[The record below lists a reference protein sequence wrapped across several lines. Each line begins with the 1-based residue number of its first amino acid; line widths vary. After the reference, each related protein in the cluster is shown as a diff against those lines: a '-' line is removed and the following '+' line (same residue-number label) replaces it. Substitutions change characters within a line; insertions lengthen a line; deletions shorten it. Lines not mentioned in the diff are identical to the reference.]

1 MPIVHSPNTNY
12 INNQVMLKEMVLYR
26 KSCLLAKREHQ
37 PRPLLN
43 DYLGSCFLQ
52 IALHLSRKPCF
63 VGYTFREEMMS
74 DAVENCVQYAS
85 NFNPLKSKNPF
96 AYFTQIIYYAFL
108 RRIAREKKMLYVK
121 YKATE
126 ESGLLD
132 TMRGLVT
139 DASAVHH
146 PVNLYE
152 NITHFIHEYE
162 VKRAERLVH
171 EKKQKTKSKKV
182 KKKIN
187 PKTTRRTLFSES
199 I

>member
-1 MPIVHSPNTNY
+1 MPNTDY
-12 INNQVMLKEMVLYR
+12 VNNALMLKEMVRYKKL
-26 KSCLLAKREHQ
+26 CLLAKREHS
-37 PRPLLN
+37 PRPSIN

-108 RRIAREKKMLYVK
+108 RRIAREKKLLYVK

-126 ESGLLD
+126 NSGVLD
-132 TMRGLVT
+132 TMMGLVT
-139 DASAVHH
+139 DPSQGALS
-146 PVNLYE
+146 VNLYE
-152 NITHFIHEYE
+152 NITHFINEYE
-162 VKRAERLVH
+162 VKRAERLGR
-171 EKKQKTKSKKV
+171 EQKQKRKKLKAVGKKSTLKS
-182 KKKIN
+182 N
-187 PKTTRRTLFSES
+187 TTRRTLKFFEKA
-199 I
+199 